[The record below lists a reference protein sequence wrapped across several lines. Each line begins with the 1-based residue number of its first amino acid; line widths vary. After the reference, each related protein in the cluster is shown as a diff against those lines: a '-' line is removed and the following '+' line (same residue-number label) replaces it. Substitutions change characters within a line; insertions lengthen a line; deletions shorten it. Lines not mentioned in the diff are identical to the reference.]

1 MYAKQNPMICS
12 ATGTSGTCGTCG
24 TSFEEH
30 VVLVEHV
37 VLQEQQ
43 LKQHTDIASHVIHP
57 DPVRN
62 KIRIRCTKIC
72 MQACINLVHNKKP
85 QHLCRGSCHLTTT
98 TIRLLQ
104 PQCRHTLPLIVLSLS
119 HQ

>member
-37 VLQEQQ
+37 VQEEHQENN
-43 LKQHTDIASHVIHP
+43 TPI
-57 DPVRN
+57 
-62 KIRIRCTKIC
+62 
-72 MQACINLVHNKKP
+72 
-85 QHLCRGSCHLTTT
+85 
-98 TIRLLQ
+98 LL
-104 PQCRHTLPLIVLSLS
+104 RM
-119 HQ
+119 